1 MEEKRFGKNEVIFR
15 EGDRGNTFFEILEG
29 NVGIYSNYEKKDQ
42 QKLTTLS
49 AGQLFGEMG
58 VIETWPRSSTA
69 VAEDDV
75 KAYEIGEDGLN
86 AYFAEQPEMILA
98 IMKHISGRIRSL
110 TEEYTEVTNFLREA
124 KSAGE
129 QSDGFLAKMKKL
141 LGSGRAAE
149 KSMARPSA
157 EWTREVRE
165 SWQKGSAPTMETYG
179 RGTIV
184 FKEGE
189 KGNSM
194 YAVHGGSVGIYT
206 GYGTDKQEKLT
217 TLLPGTFFGEMGMI
231 DGEVRSATAVVE
243 EDGTYVEIIRP
254 EDLQKLFETNP
265 VEVDQ
270 IMRHLSHRLRR
281 LTEDYTKACQEVEEL
296 SKQ

>member
-165 SWQKGSAPTMETYG
+165 SWQKGSAPTMETLSIIAFKQPITKAEIEQI
-179 RGTIV
+179 RG
-184 FKEGE
+184 
-189 KGNSM
+189 
-194 YAVHGGSVGIYT
+194 
-206 GYGTDKQEKLT
+206 
-217 TLLPGTFFGEMGMI
+217 
-231 DGEVRSATAVVE
+231 VRIERA
-243 EDGTYVEIIRP
+243 
-254 EDLQKLFETNP
+254 LQKLIELELIA
-265 VEVDQ
+265 EVGRKQVLGRPILYGTTDTF
-270 IMRHLSHRLRR
+270 LRCFGINT
-281 LTEDYTKACQEVEEL
+281 LDELPELPTTEEAVAALDNEQMLLFQEVQQLQAGEEPAAAEEETDE
-296 SKQ
+296 